1 MDKEYIERE
10 PLQKLFNEVSTSLL
24 CKKELVKD
32 TEHLLNSYFFK
43 GLQKYE
49 NTPANL
55 RGGKRK
61 TVYDPQK
68 KQRNKMAKASRRKN
82 RK

>member
-1 MDKEYIERE
+1 MD
-10 PLQKLFNEVSTSLL
+10 
-24 CKKELVKD
+24 
-32 TEHLLNSYFFK
+32 LLNSYFFK

-61 TVYDPQK
+61 TVYDPQR